1 MFIAHVP
8 SGYLVAR
15 LSNASKLFKIGI
27 LIGSVALDLDILWFY
42 FVDGGTIHHHEY
54 LTHRPIFW
62 TLLLVIVGFFRLP
75 FLQGLGVGG
84 LVHMLLDSIVGR
96 ITWAW
101 PLSSKTFT
109 LVEVPATQSHWILS
123 FLTHWTF
130 FVEIAITLCAI
141 AVFVYSRRL
150 KP

>member
-1 MFIAHVP
+1 M
-8 SGYLVAR
+8 AR
-15 LSNASKLFKIGI
+15 LSNASKLFMIGV
-27 LIGSVALDLDILWFY
+27 LIGSVAPDLDIMWFY

-130 FVEIAITLCAI
+130 VVEIAITLCAI
-141 AVFVYSRRL
+141 VVFVYSRRS